1 MTDNGK
7 KKRKLRTF
15 SGLTLESFQ
24 HPLDQKATDA
34 LRRVPGLDKAI
45 AKILEYGLERVL
57 YLENIANNIRVTD
70 KMFPRLYKQLQ
81 WGCKILEVDEPE
93 LYVTVDPQPN
103 AWTFGHTKP
112 FIVMTSGLIDMLD
125 DEERFFVIGH
135 ELGHIKAD
143 HLLYNLVARNIAA
156 IVALLGQATLGIGA
170 LLAQSAVYALYE
182 WQRNAELTCDRA
194 GLLCVQDLEPPIRTF
209 MKLSGGA
216 RELHDEMDKGEF
228 LRQIRA
234 YEDADRS
241 TLNKVYKVLLTASR
255 THPFAI
261 LRAKELDLWHR
272 DGYSDVSKLPI
283 EPLEGDPGETDP
295 TDA

>member
-1 MTDNGK
+1 MSDDNQNNK

-15 SGLTLESFQ
+15 KGIELDNFQ
-24 HPLDQKATDA
+24 HPRDKQATDA
-34 LRRVPGLDKAI
+34 LRRIPGFDKAI

-57 YLENIANNIRVTD
+57 YIDNIANNVRVTD
-70 KMFPRLYKQLQ
+70 KMFPRLYRHLR
-81 WGCKILEVDEPE
+81 WGCQILDVEEPE
-93 LYVTVDPQPN
+93 LYVTVDPVPN
-103 AWTFGHTKP
+103 AWTFGHTNP
-112 FIVMTSGLIDMLD
+112 YIVLTSGLVDMLD

-170 LLAQSAVYALYE
+170 ILAQGAIYAIYE
-182 WQRNAELTCDRA
+182 WQRCAELTCDRA
-194 GLLCVQDLEPPIRTF
+194 GLLCSQDLDPPIRTF

-216 RELHDEMDKGEF
+216 RELYDEMDKGEF

-241 TLNKVYKVLLTASR
+241 ALDKVYKVLLTAPR

-261 LRAKELDLWHR
+261 LRAQELDAWHR
-272 DGYSDVSKLPI
+272 VGYSEVSNLEA
-283 EPLEGDPGETDP
+283 EPLQEDP
-295 TDA
+295 DA